1 MRGMG
6 RVALMSVL
14 RCGAFTLDLTRPRV
28 MGIVNVTADSF
39 SDGGRFLD
47 PGRAIAHGL
56 ALAADGADLVDVG
69 GESTRPGAAPV
80 PEEEE
85 AARVIPVVRA
95 LAREGVAVS
104 VDTMKPGVMRQA
116 IDAGCAMVNDVTG
129 FRAPGAVEAVAGAG
143 VGLCVM
149 HMKGTPET
157 MQAEARY
164 GDVVA
169 EVRDFLVGRA
179 RALEAAG
186 VARDRIALD
195 PGFGFAKD
203 LAHNVALFAGL
214 SSIAAAGYALL
225 VGVSRKRMLGEI
237 TGRPVGERAAASVA
251 AALLA
256 VQNGARIV
264 RVHDVRET
272 VDALKVL
279 AALFPSPPAPLP
291 QAGEGRTT

>member
-6 RVALMSVL
+6 GVALMAVL
-14 RCGAFTLDLTRPRV
+14 RCGDFTLDLSRPRV

-56 ALAADGADLVDVG
+56 SLAAEGADVVDVG

-116 IDAGCAMVNDVTG
+116 VDAGCAMVNDVAG

-149 HMKGTPET
+149 HMVGTPET

-186 VARDRIALD
+186 IARERIALD

-203 LAHNVALFAGL
+203 FAHNVALFAGL
-214 SSIAAAGYALL
+214 PAIAAAGYALL

-279 AALFPSPPAPLP
+279 AALFPSPTAPLP
-291 QAGEGRTT
+291 KAGEGRTT

>member
-1 MRGMG
+1 MASG
-6 RVALMSVL
+6 LL
-14 RCGAFTLDLTRPRV
+14 CGAFTLDLSRPRV

-56 ALAADGADLVDVG
+56 SLAADGAALVDVG

-116 IDAGCAMVNDVTG
+116 VDAGCAMVNDVAG

-149 HMKGTPET
+149 HMVGTPET

-164 GDVVA
+164 ADVVA
-169 EVRDFLVGRA
+169 EVRDFLVARA

-186 VARDRIALD
+186 VARERIALD

-203 LAHNVALFAGL
+203 FAHNVALFAGL
-214 SSIAAAGYALL
+214 PAIAAAGYALL

-279 AALFPSPPAPLP
+279 AALVPSPPAPLP

>member
-1 MRGMG
+1 MG

-56 ALAADGADLVDVG
+56 SLAADGADLVDVG

-116 IDAGCAMVNDVTG
+116 VDAGCAMVNDVAG

-149 HMKGTPET
+149 HMVGTPET

-164 GDVVA
+164 ADVVA
-169 EVRDFLVGRA
+169 EVRDFLVARA

-186 VARDRIALD
+186 VARERIALD

-203 LAHNVALFAGL
+203 FAHNVALFAGL
-214 SSIAAAGYALL
+214 PAIAAAGYALL

>member
-1 MRGMG
+1 MAAG
-6 RVALMSVL
+6 L
-14 RCGAFTLDLTRPRV
+14 RCGDFTLDLSRPRV

-56 ALAADGADLVDVG
+56 SLAAEGADVVDVG

-116 IDAGCAMVNDVTG
+116 IDAGCAMVNDVAG

-149 HMKGTPET
+149 HMVGTPQT

-164 GDVVA
+164 ADVVA
-169 EVRDFLVGRA
+169 EVRDFLVARA

-186 VARDRIALD
+186 VARERIALD

-203 LAHNVALFAGL
+203 FAHNVALFAGL
-214 SSIAAAGYALL
+214 PAIAAAGFALL

-279 AALFPSPPAPLP
+279 AALFPSPTAPLP
-291 QAGEGRTT
+291 KAGEGRTT

>member
-1 MRGMG
+1 MAAG
-6 RVALMSVL
+6 L
-14 RCGAFTLDLTRPRV
+14 RCGAFTLDLSRPRV

-56 ALAADGADLVDVG
+56 SLAADGAALVDVG

-116 IDAGCAMVNDVTG
+116 VDAGCAMVNDVAG

-149 HMKGTPET
+149 HMVGTPQT

-186 VARDRIALD
+186 IARERIALD

-203 LAHNVALFAGL
+203 FAHNVALFAGL
-214 SSIAAAGYALL
+214 PAIAAAGYALL

-279 AALFPSPPAPLP
+279 AALFPSPTAPLP
-291 QAGEGRTT
+291 KAGEGRTT

>member
-1 MRGMG
+1 MAAG
-6 RVALMSVL
+6 L
-14 RCGAFTLDLTRPRV
+14 RCGAFTLDLSRPRV

-56 ALAADGADLVDVG
+56 SLAADGADFVDVG

-116 IDAGCAMVNDVTG
+116 IDAGCAMVNDVAG

-143 VGLCVM
+143 AGLCIV
-149 HMKGTPET
+149 HMLGTPQT

-186 VARDRIALD
+186 VARERIALD

-203 LAHNVALFAGL
+203 FAHNVALFAGL
-214 SSIAAAGYALL
+214 PAIAAAGFALL

-279 AALFPSPPAPLP
+279 AALVPSPPAPLP

>member
-1 MRGMG
+1 MG

-149 HMKGTPET
+149 HMKGTPAT

-264 RVHDVRET
+264 RVHDVKET
-272 VDALKVL
+272 VDALKIL
-279 AALFPSPPAPLP
+279 AALVPSPPAPLP

>member
-1 MRGMG
+1 MAAG
-6 RVALMSVL
+6 L
-14 RCGAFTLDLTRPRV
+14 RCGAFTLDLSRPRV

-39 SDGGRFLD
+39 SDGGRFLE

-56 ALAADGADLVDVG
+56 SLAADGADLVDVG

-116 IDAGCAMVNDVTG
+116 IDAGCAMVNDVMG
-129 FRAPGAVEAVAGAG
+129 LRAPGAVEAVAGAG

-149 HMKGTPET
+149 HMLGTPET
-157 MQAEARY
+157 MQAEASY
-164 GDVVA
+164 VDVVA
-169 EVRDFLVGRA
+169 EVRGFLVGRA

-186 VARDRIALD
+186 VARERIVLD

-203 LAHNVALFAGL
+203 FTHNVALFAGL
-214 SSIAAAGYALL
+214 PAIAATGYALL

-279 AALFPSPPAPLP
+279 VALKP
-291 QAGEGRTT
+291 